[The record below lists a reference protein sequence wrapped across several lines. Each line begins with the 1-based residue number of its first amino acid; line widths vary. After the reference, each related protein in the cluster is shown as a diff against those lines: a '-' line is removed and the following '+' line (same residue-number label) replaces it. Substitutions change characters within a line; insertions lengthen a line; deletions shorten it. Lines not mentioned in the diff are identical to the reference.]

1 MLDVAVRTRLS
12 ISLVFV
18 RTIRWKL
25 VLLLSRIFSGGYVT
39 DCLNDNAPMNYYRAT
54 ERHWIAARSTIE
66 IIEAAYKDLRY

>member
-39 DCLNDNAPMNYYRAT
+39 DCLNDNAPMNYYRYRT
-54 ERHWIAARSTIE
+54 TLDCCPIYNRNNRSS
-66 IIEAAYKDLRY
+66 L